1 MVNSLERAKKHGLSL
16 IELLMIIMVVGIIM
30 TIVIPMY
37 NSKIRQERLQEAIKT
52 MTIIRQKNLE
62 FKKEN
67 DYFAFDISQL
77 NLKLDEKYF
86 VYAVTDT
93 TIEATTTKEFGKE
106 GAKVVYVLPNGPWKT
121 SGKKGVIDPA
131 WLP

>member
-1 MVNSLERAKKHGLSL
+1 MSNSLERRKKHGFSL
-16 IELLMIIMVVGIIM
+16 LELLMVIMIVGIIM

-37 NSKIRQERLQEAIKT
+37 SSKIKQERLKEAIT
-52 MTIIRQKNLE
+52 TIAKIRQKNVE

-67 DYFAFDISQL
+67 GYFAFDISQL
-77 NLKLDEKYF
+77 NMQLDSKYF
-86 VYAVTDT
+86 VYAVTDS

-106 GAKVVYVLPNGPWKT
+106 GAKVVYCLPNGPWKT
-121 SGKKGVIDPA
+121 SGEKNIIDTA